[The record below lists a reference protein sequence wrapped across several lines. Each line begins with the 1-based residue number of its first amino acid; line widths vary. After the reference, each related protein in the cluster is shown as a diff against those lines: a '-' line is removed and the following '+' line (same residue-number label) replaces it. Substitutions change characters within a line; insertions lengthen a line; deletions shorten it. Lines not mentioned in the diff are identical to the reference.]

1 MLCSSQPVYTVAHVL
16 IAAVPLP
23 PSKRLI
29 VDDIYDSRS
38 KPRPDVLKQHF
49 VLEGRI
55 SDECA
60 LKIIHDATAILR
72 AEKTMLDIEAPVT
85 GSVTYTFML
94 CVPSVGRLLCWC
106 VCSMW

>member
-1 MLCSSQPVYTVAHVL
+1 M
-16 IAAVPLP
+16 PLP
-23 PSKRLI
+23 PSKRLSI
-29 VDDIYDSRS
+29 DDVFDTKG

-60 LKIIHDATAILR
+60 LKIINDATAILR

-85 GSVTYTFML
+85 GTPGPPDALRVTPPLWPIAVFL
-94 CVPSVGRLLCWC
+94 HRSHCQF
-106 VCSMW
+106 